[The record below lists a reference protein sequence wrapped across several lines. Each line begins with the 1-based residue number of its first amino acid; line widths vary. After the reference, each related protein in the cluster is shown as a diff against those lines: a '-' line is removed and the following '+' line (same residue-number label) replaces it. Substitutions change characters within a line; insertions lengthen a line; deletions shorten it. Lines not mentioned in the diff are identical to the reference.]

1 MGCFGGPVGSSFQK
15 EGSIFGLFKPKV
27 GWPGGKPCKK
37 TSEKG
42 GQGRGTDEVPLK
54 RTQVLN
60 DSNVDMPA
68 TGCRWVYNASRKN
81 IIITL
86 YIYTLYRQMKNGNN
100 CNQLPFLLDFEF
112 PYFFQLVTTPLPSTT
127 QGISRFEDD
136 ETPKT
141 YFVFGNSASH
151 HVGQSRIMT
160 SGKLNS

>member
-42 GQGRGTDEVPLK
+42 GQGRGTHEVPLK

-86 YIYTLYRQMKNGNN
+86 YIYIH
-100 CNQLPFLLDFEF
+100 C
-112 PYFFQLVTTPLPSTT
+112 
-127 QGISRFEDD
+127 I
-136 ETPKT
+136 
-141 YFVFGNSASH
+141 
-151 HVGQSRIMT
+151 
-160 SGKLNS
+160 GK